1 MARKSLGFIPL
12 LWECP
17 SCGTL
22 NPGPIKTCTSCG
34 APQPDDVAFKR
45 VDEEK
50 FNFIKDEALIRMA
63 KAGPDIHCPYCGTRN
78 LSSAKLCTNCGGEL
92 NMGGKARE
100 AGKRVGSSAETQ
112 VRPAAAVPAPKKK
125 LSRTGMIFAAIA
137 IFACIAGFIVLML
150 MLLKTDDITGTVMD
164 VSWQRA
170 IAVEAYTTVTERD
183 WLDEI
188 PTSADIVA
196 CSQEYRYTSDVPV
209 PNATEECSEAYVE
222 DTGTG
227 VGEVVQ
233 DCTYRVYDDYCEY
246 TVMDWVV
253 VDTVTE
259 IGQNLSPAWPFLSL
273 ADEQREGVRNEDYTI
288 TFRGDG
294 ETYTYKTT
302 DSTLFMLAEP
312 GSRWNLSVNSFGAVQ
327 SIEPAD

>member
-12 LWECP
+12 IWECP
-17 SCGTL
+17 SCGTQ

-34 APQPDDVAFKR
+34 APQPDDIAFTK

-78 LSSAKLCTNCGGEL
+78 LAIAKLCTNCGGEL
-92 NMGGKARE
+92 TMGGKARE
-100 AGKRVGSSAETQ
+100 AGKRVGSSAEAKPRT
-112 VRPAAAVPAPKKK
+112 PAAVPAPKKK
-125 LSRTGMIFAAIA
+125 TSRAVMIFGAIA

-188 PTSADIVA
+188 PPSADVVA
-196 CSQEYRYTSDVPV
+196 CSQEYRYSSDVPV
-209 PNATEECSEAYVE
+209 ANATEECGEPYVE

-233 DCTYRVYDDYCEY
+233 DCSYKVYDDYCEY

-253 VDTVTE
+253 VDTLKASGSDSNPSWPY
-259 IGQNLSPAWPFLSL
+259 INLST
-273 ADEQREGVRNEDYTI
+273 DQREGTRNEDYTI
-288 TFRGDG
+288 AFRGDG
-294 ETYTYKTT
+294 ETYTYTTT
-302 DSTLFMLAEP
+302 DSNLFMLAEP
-312 GSRWNLSVNSFGAVQ
+312 GSHWNLSVNSFGAVQ
-327 SIEPAD
+327 SVEPAD

>member
-12 LWECP
+12 IWECP
-17 SCGTL
+17 SCGTQ

-34 APQPDDVAFKR
+34 APQPDDIAFTK

-50 FNFIKDEALIRMA
+50 FNFIKDESLIRMA

-78 LSSAKLCTNCGGEL
+78 LAVAKLCTNCGGEL
-92 NMGGKARE
+92 TMGGKARV
-100 AGKRVGSSAETQ
+100 AGKRVGSSAEAKLPT
-112 VRPAAAVPAPKKK
+112 PAAVPSPKKK
-125 LSRTGMIFAAIA
+125 TSRAVMIFGAIA
-137 IFACIAGFIVLML
+137 VCACIAVL
-150 MLLKTDDITGTVMD
+150 I
-164 VSWQRA
+164 SWQRA

-188 PTSADIVA
+188 PPSADVVA

-209 PNATEECSEAYVE
+209 ANATEECGEPYVE

-233 DCTYRVYDDYCEY
+233 DCSYKVYDDYCEY

-259 IGQNLSPAWPFLSL
+259 TGQDLNPAWPFLNL
-273 ADEQREGVRNEDYTI
+273 ASGQREGLRNEDYTI

-294 ETYTYKTT
+294 ETYTYTTT
-302 DSTLFMLAEP
+302 DSNLFMLAEP
-312 GSRWNLSVNSFGAVQ
+312 GSRWNLAVNTFGAVQ